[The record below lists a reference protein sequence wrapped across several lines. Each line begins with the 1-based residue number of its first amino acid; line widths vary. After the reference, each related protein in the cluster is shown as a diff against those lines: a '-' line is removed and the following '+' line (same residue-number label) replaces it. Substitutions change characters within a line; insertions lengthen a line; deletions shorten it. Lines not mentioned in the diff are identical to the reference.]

1 MAGAATA
8 TEPANWVVASKGVAA
23 APPAE
28 VTKAIEDGLKALDSR
43 GAFKDDSDRLAT
55 ILATFA
61 AHLSKHDDS
70 FAALDAAAEA
80 AAAAAAAADVK
91 VPGITAEEAAAL
103 RASLAAMALKVERLE
118 GAAAAASQ
126 TAAAD
131 SERNNTSHSRTT
143 LKLAELATGLGANAE
158 EARRAVD
165 AAKEEAHAMVQSES
179 AAVTAGVR
187 RRADME
193 TERLERLIHDAVT
206 DRPTDSGL
214 DVAAI
219 KRCRAVGPGG

>member
-80 AAAAAAAADVK
+80 AAAAC
-91 VPGITAEEAAAL
+91 GGGRTWRRSAL
-103 RASLAAMALKVERLE
+103 SASSMTPSRTDRQTLGSTSPRSR
-118 GAAAAASQ
+118 GAA
-126 TAAAD
+126 
-131 SERNNTSHSRTT
+131 R
-143 LKLAELATGLGANAE
+143 
-158 EARRAVD
+158 
-165 AAKEEAHAMVQSES
+165 
-179 AAVTAGVR
+179 
-187 RRADME
+187 
-193 TERLERLIHDAVT
+193 
-206 DRPTDSGL
+206 
-214 DVAAI
+214 
-219 KRCRAVGPGG
+219 